1 MFGMVVMAVPSS
13 LLPNWKGPCSM
24 TMFLLLLVLT
34 MAAAA
39 CVKAYYA
46 ATLASKDPEAFARW
60 DQADNERRRHRR
72 EMLGKALVGG
82 VNIIRGWFRKQ
93 TD

>member
-1 MFGMVVMAVPSS
+1 
-13 LLPNWKGPCSM
+13 M

-34 MAAAA
+34 MAAVA

-46 ATLASKDPEAFARW
+46 ATLATKDPEASPAGTRPTTNG
-60 DQADNERRRHRR
+60 DVTGGRCSAKR
-72 EMLGKALVGG
+72 LVGG